1 MNRSLGPVAL
11 VPAGTEVTIRT
22 NEGVD
27 SRDSDGR
34 IFSGTLERDILD
46 RDGRVA
52 IPRGSQVELMA
63 RRVDRNEMVLDL
75 ESIAADGQ
83 RYSVVATGQDLSGG
97 RLLLGLG
104 VANKTI
110 AAWHGGTFDRPLRR
124 AREYIDIV
132 RRTAASERVEYQ
144 GEIYST
150 GQRFQLSWK
159 PSHPSFPIYL
169 AGLGPQ
175 MTRLVGQISD
185 GVFINM
191 ATPATIREIAGRVRA
206 GAVEAGR
213 DPDKIE
219 IIAKVRVSLHPDR
232 TMARSRLRQVLTFYN
247 IADHYRD
254 MLKASGFEQ
263 EVNAIQGAFKA
274 GGFKAASA
282 LITDAYMDKLPVI
295 PATSVKEIKERL
307 QPFVEAGVHRLIVPY
322 VPVTEPVIEDAR
334 RFVEAWGNS

>member
-1 MNRSLGPVAL
+1 VVYDIELNSAAHYPVA
-11 VPAGTEVTIRT
+11 GI
-22 NEGVD
+22 
-27 SRDSDGR
+27 
-34 IFSGTLERDILD
+34 
-46 RDGRVA
+46 
-52 IPRGSQVELMA
+52 VELSPLIEQA
-63 RRVDRNEMVLDL
+63 GFGAFWKG
-75 ESIAADGQ
+75 ESNSTDPLILLSGIAARTKKLKLGTAIYHIYGRSPVTLGVQ
-83 RYSVVATGQDLSGG
+83 SATLQDLSDG

-132 RRTAASERVEYQ
+132 RQTAAGERVEYQ

-175 MTRLVGQISD
+175 MTKLVGQISD

-191 ATPATIREIAGRVRA
+191 AIPSTIRDIATRVRA

-213 DPDKIE
+213 DPSKLE
-219 IIAKVRVSLHPDR
+219 IISKVRVSLHPDR
-232 TMARSRLRQVLTFYN
+232 AVARSRLRQVLTFYN

-254 MLKASGFEQ
+254 MLIASGFEPEVKEIQ
-263 EVNAIQGAFKA
+263 EAFKA
-274 GGFKAASA
+274 GGFKAAA
-282 LITDAYMDKLPVI
+282 TKMTDAYMDKLPVI
-295 PATSVKEIKERL
+295 PATSVQEIKERL
-307 QPFVEAGVHRLIVPY
+307 KPFAEAGATRLIVPY
-322 VPVTEPVIEDAR
+322 VPVTEPVIDDAR

>member
-1 MNRSLGPVAL
+1 VVYDIELNSAAHYPVA
-11 VPAGTEVTIRT
+11 GI
-22 NEGVD
+22 
-27 SRDSDGR
+27 
-34 IFSGTLERDILD
+34 
-46 RDGRVA
+46 
-52 IPRGSQVELMA
+52 VELSPLIEQA
-63 RRVDRNEMVLDL
+63 GFGAFWKG
-75 ESIAADGQ
+75 ESNSTDPLILLSGIAAHTKKLKLGTAIYHIYGRSPVTLGVQ
-83 RYSVVATGQDLSGG
+83 SATLQDLSDG

-132 RRTAASERVEYQ
+132 RQTAAGERVEYQ

-175 MTRLVGQISD
+175 MTKLVGQISD

-191 ATPATIREIAGRVRA
+191 AIPSTIRDIATRVRA

-213 DPDKIE
+213 DPGKLE
-219 IIAKVRVSLHPDR
+219 IISKVRVSLHPDR
-232 TMARSRLRQVLTFYN
+232 AVARSRLRQVLTFYN

-254 MLKASGFEQ
+254 MLIASGFEPEVKEIQ
-263 EVNAIQGAFKA
+263 EAFKA
-274 GGFKAASA
+274 GGFKAAA
-282 LITDAYMDKLPVI
+282 TKMTDAYMDKLPVI
-295 PATSVKEIKERL
+295 PATSVQEIKERL
-307 QPFVEAGVHRLIVPY
+307 KPFADAGATRLIVPY
-322 VPVTEPVIEDAR
+322 VPVTEPVIDDAR